1 MNFTPNEIQ
10 NLVFKKSAR
19 GFNQEQV
26 WDFLEKVLEDY
37 NSYIRE
43 NVLFKDRIEILEE
56 SLNRYKAIEE
66 TLQNTLLVAQQTAD
80 DIKRIAQREADATIV
95 AAQKKATELVDH
107 ANDEVSKIKLQNSQ
121 IRKNFHVYK
130 TQIECLIK
138 GQLELLIDENLID
151 VEAVK

>member
-37 NSYIRE
+37 NGYIRE
-43 NVLFKDRIEILEE
+43 NVMLKERTEILED
-56 SLNRYKAIEE
+56 SINRYKSIEE

-80 DIKRIAQREADATIV
+80 DIKQIAQKEADV
-95 AAQKKATELVDH
+95 VVSAAQKKAAELIEH
-107 ANDEVSKIKLQNSQ
+107 ANDEVSKVKLYYAQIKKDFQ
-121 IRKNFHVYK
+121 VYK
-130 TQIECLIK
+130 AQIECLVK
-138 GQLELLIDENLID
+138 GQL
-151 VEAVK
+151 